1 MTDVLDDKTVASGAA
16 APGFSTG
23 GSWVGR
29 LQQGDDG
36 QAAQIWHHYHVKLIA
51 MAQQRLQMSP
61 QQLAD
66 GQDVV
71 VSAFASFFRAVQE
84 ERIDDNINENELW
97 RLLVT
102 LTARKAIKVMR
113 YEGRQLRDSHLLDH
127 VQDLDQIIGDE
138 PTPEFAAAVAEQ
150 YRWLSEQ
157 MVDEPMRRLLQLK
170 MEGYRNAEIAQQI
183 DCSVRTV
190 KRRLTLIRSLLA
202 HEIDKQP

>member
-1 MTDVLDDKTVASGAA
+1 MDFVDDKTLASDTA

-23 GSWVGR
+23 GSWIGR
-29 LQQGDDG
+29 LQQGDDD
-36 QAAQIWHHYHVKLIA
+36 QAARFWHHYHLKLIA

-84 ERIDDNINENELW
+84 ARIDDNINENELW

-102 LTARKAIKVMR
+102 LTARKAIKVVR
-113 YEGRQLRDSHLLDH
+113 HEGRQLRDSHLVDH
-127 VQDLDQIIGDE
+127 TQDLDLIVGDE

-150 YRWLSEQ
+150 YRWLNAQ

-170 MEGYRNAEIAQQI
+170 LEGYRNAEIAQQL
-183 DCSVRTV
+183 DCSLRTV
-190 KRRLTLIRSLLA
+190 KRRLTLIRTLVA
-202 HEIDKQP
+202 DEINKQP